1 MPQLSGSVN
10 NCKNCNRPRKQIR
23 SDEVFILETV
33 FEIDSAL
40 VIGQKERVGGKKRI
54 KLCEKKFVREKNV
67 GFIRFKVFRKVE
79 NKIVRLFLI
88 PLKVSR
94 FVFSTEQRCHIINP
108 CLLFHQLLHTTKLC
122 PAEVITEAQ
131 VRQF

>member
-54 KLCEKKFVREKNV
+54 KLCEKNLSEKKMLDLFVSKFSGKLRV
-67 GFIRFKVFRKVE
+67 
-79 NKIVRLFLI
+79 
-88 PLKVSR
+88 
-94 FVFSTEQRCHIINP
+94 
-108 CLLFHQLLHTTKLC
+108 HTLRVTQYKLSDY
-122 PAEVITEAQ
+122 
-131 VRQF
+131 F